1 MAYSLGVTPNRFHH
15 ENDVFFAHNTRRLMH
30 KNGDTTRL
38 EPPKYS
44 MASAAANSYIPM
56 MPMAETLHGQNTKD
70 ATSFTE
76 DIVVLGARMQMS
88 LDDFALH
95 PATQCLHVVL
105 PAVLLKAAQ
114 STGLATATS
123 DTTATVEADGGE
135 ETNHL
140 LSAGVFEVHTIELQ
154 QVDLGN
160 IFEKDS
166 GGHLSF
172 LITFKKCLAMWEKT
186 YDTMLLCTLQNDK
199 SCM

>member
-1 MAYSLGVTPNRFHH
+1 MAYSLGVTPNRLHH
-15 ENDVFFAHNTRRLMH
+15 ENYVFFAHNTRRFMH

-44 MASAAANSYIPM
+44 MASAPANSYIPM
-56 MPMAETLHGQNTKD
+56 MPAETLHGQNTKD

-105 PAVLLKAAQ
+105 PAVLLKAAP
-114 STGLATATS
+114 TGLAS
-123 DTTATVEADGGE
+123 DATATVEADGGE

-160 IFEKDS
+160 IFAKDS

-172 LITFKKCLAMWEKT
+172 LITFKKCLAM
-186 YDTMLLCTLQNDK
+186 
-199 SCM
+199 